1 MDVLSNELM
10 NTVKKAI
17 LVTSFGTTY
26 NENRVKTID
35 ALEALVQERFP
46 DWEVRRAFTS
56 KMVIRRLKERDGT
69 EIDYVSE
76 AMDKLSR
83 EGFQE
88 VVVQPTHIVNGKE
101 YDDVVRIVDG
111 HVGEIRSLR
120 MSRPLLTSSEDYD
133 RVVKVVEDTLLPK
146 LSPQGALV
154 LMGHGSVHYAN
165 ASYCQLQMKFWSAG
179 HRNVFVTTG
188 EGYPNFEETLGFMRD
203 GEYRD
208 VLVYPLMLVAG
219 DHANNDMAG
228 DEEDSLKSVL
238 TAAGYDVSCIV
249 RGMGEC
255 PHFRELFLDH
265 ITDAVRK
272 SEVECQDGG
281 CGASVGKTEVLVDH
295 L

>member
-1 MDVLSNELM
+1 MS
-10 NTVKKAI
+10 TIKKAI

-26 NENRVKTID
+26 NENRAKTID
-35 ALEALVQERFP
+35 ALESLVQERFP

-56 KMVIRRLKERDGT
+56 RMVIKRLKERDGIC
-69 EIDYVSE
+69 IDYVSE

-111 HVGEIRSLR
+111 HVGDIRSLK

-133 RVVKVVEDTLLPK
+133 KVVKVVEDTLIPK
-146 LSPQGALV
+146 LSEKGALV
-154 LMGHGSVHYAN
+154 LMGHGSTHYAN

-179 HRNVFVTTG
+179 HRNVFVTTV
-188 EGYPNFEETLGFMRD
+188 EGYPEFDETLEFMRD
-203 GEYRD
+203 GDYED

-228 DEEDSLKSVL
+228 DEDGSWRLAFEDAGYQVECVL
-238 TAAGYDVSCIV
+238 TGLGEMEAIQDLFAAHAQAAV
-249 RGMGEC
+249 
-255 PHFRELFLDH
+255 
-265 ITDAVRK
+265 DAL
-272 SEVECQDGG
+272 EG
-281 CGASVGKTEVLVDH
+281 
-295 L
+295 

>member
-1 MDVLSNELM
+1 MS
-10 NTVKKAI
+10 TIKRAI

-26 NENRVKTID
+26 NENRAKTID
-35 ALEALVQERFP
+35 ALESLVQERFP

-56 KMVIRRLKERDGT
+56 KMVIRRLKERDGIC
-69 EIDYVSE
+69 IDYVSE
-76 AMDKLSR
+76 AMDKLSK

-111 HVGEIRSLR
+111 HVGDIRSLR

-133 RVVKVVEDTLLPK
+133 KVVKVVEDTLIPK
-146 LSPQGALV
+146 LPEKGALV
-154 LMGHGSVHYAN
+154 LMGHGSAHYAN
-165 ASYCQLQMKFWSAG
+165 ASYCQLQMKFWSMG
-179 HRNVFVTTG
+179 HRNVFVTTV
-188 EGYPNFEETLGFMRD
+188 EGYPEFDETLELMKD
-203 GEYRD
+203 GDYED

-228 DEEDSLKSVL
+228 DDDDSLKSVL
-238 TAAGYDVSCIV
+238 SAAGYKVSCII

-255 PHFRELFLDH
+255 PRFRELFLEH
-265 ITDAVRK
+265 ITDAVRS

-281 CGASVGKTEVLVDH
+281 CGAPVGKPEVLVDH
-295 L
+295 LRA